1 MESEDE
7 DGELTEAEMDSDD
20 LDQSM
25 LNGCVSPARDLK
37 DLGNITGD
45 SSR

>member
-25 LNGCVSPARDLK
+25 CNGYTSPAWDLK
-37 DLGNITGD
+37 DPGNVTGD

>member
-25 LNGCVSPARDLK
+25 CNGCMSPTRDLK
-37 DLGNITGD
+37 DPGNVTGD
-45 SSR
+45 SGR